1 MFRKFIGDSTFYRR
15 TLKVVIPIIIQNGIT
30 QFVNLLDNI
39 MVGQVGT
46 EAMTGVAI
54 VNQLIFVFNLCIF
67 GAVSGA
73 GIFGAQ
79 FFGRSDHDGLR
90 YTFRF
95 KVIITGLLSVVGIS
109 IFMFF
114 DDTLISLFLRGEGNA
129 ENITA
134 ALNYGKTYLAIMSIG
149 LVPFAAVQVYS
160 GTLRETGQ
168 TVIPMKSGIAAVFT
182 NLIGNYILI
191 FGKFGAPALGAE
203 GAAIATVIS
212 RFVELGIIVVWT
224 HNHKDVNKFIV
235 GAYRSLHI
243 PADLCRKIMVKGTPI
258 LANEALW
265 SAGMSVLTQCYSV
278 RGYEVVS
285 AINISSTISNLFAI
299 VTMALGSSISIIVGQ
314 VLGSGDMHAA
324 RDTDNKL
331 IAFSLLCSIGCG
343 ILMIIAA
350 PYIASAYNVSEAVK
364 SLAAQFLVIAAC
376 AMPIRAF
383 CNSCYFTLRS
393 GGKTLIT
400 FLFDSVSIWT
410 MSVPLAYCL
419 AHFTS
424 MHIVMLYLC
433 CNAVEL
439 IKCAIGFVFVKKGD
453 WLKNLVVETV

>member
-1 MFRKFIGDSTFYRR
+1 MLRKFIGDREFYRR
-15 TLKVVIPIIIQNGIT
+15 TLAVTIPIIAQNGIT

-46 EAMTGVAI
+46 QAMTGVAI
-54 VNQLIFVFNLCIF
+54 VNQLFYVFNLCIF

-90 YTFRF
+90 YVFRF
-95 KVIITGLLSVVGIS
+95 KLIIAGIICAVGIS
-109 IFMFF
+109 SFLAF
-114 DDTLISLFLRGEGNA
+114 DDALISLFLRGEGSA
-129 ENITA
+129 EDIAA
-134 ALNYGKTYLAIMSIG
+134 ALGYGKEYLAIMCIG

-168 TVIPMKSGIAAVFT
+168 TVVPMKAGIAAVLT

-191 FGKFGAPALGAE
+191 FGKFGAPALGAA
-203 GAAIATVIS
+203 GAAIATVAS
-212 RFVELGIIVVWT
+212 RFVEFGVIAVWT
-224 HNHKDVNKFIV
+224 HRHKDINKFIA
-235 GAYRSLHI
+235 GAYKSLYI
-243 PADLCRKIMVKGTPI
+243 PGDLCRRIIVKGTPI

-278 RGYEVVS
+278 RGFEVVS

-314 VLGSGDMHAA
+314 ALGTGDMERA

-331 IAFSLLCSIGCG
+331 IAFSLVCSSACAV
-343 ILMIIAA
+343 LMVFASPFIAG
-350 PYIASAYNVSEAVK
+350 AYNVTDGVK
-364 SLAAQFLVIAAC
+364 TLATDFLIIASIN
-376 AMPIRAF
+376 MPMRSF

-410 MSVPLAYCL
+410 LSVPLAYCL

-424 MHIVMLYLC
+424 MDIVTLYLC
-433 CNAVEL
+433 CNL
-439 IKCAIGFVFVKKGD
+439 IDLVKCAIGYVMVKRGK
-453 WLKNLVVETV
+453 WLHNLVAAEA